1 MLLPRVVALYQ
12 KTKEEGKKRG
22 ENTTGFQRVVCG
34 MLIEVTFAPQIN
46 TNAMVAYHVL
56 VISHGNKN
64 IDSYPLK

>member
-1 MLLPRVVALYQ
+1 
-12 KTKEEGKKRG
+12 
-22 ENTTGFQRVVCG
+22 

-56 VISHGNKN
+56 VISDGNKN